1 MQMRVDQHG
10 KFDVRECDGQ
20 EGPATGQSEP
30 EYTKCN
36 ALCGQGTRL
45 RLIYDY
51 DSNNIEATVET
62 CFMPPC
68 PGDAPTVCPAGAT
81 PITTQAPITAVPV
94 SRTDTNT
101 PGNPVNNGN
110 TGNSAND
117 VTIGVVT
124 DDTNAATPTPTP
136 VTEPADNGNAN
147 TNNNNT
153 GDTNNNNVNTNP
165 VTNPVT
171 SAATSATSANNQV
184 DVDSKSTP
192 AVNVPG
198 TAGPNTTDGTASL
211 TITLYLL
218 LGIIINLH

>member
-1 MQMRVDQHG
+1 MRVDQHG

-110 TGNSAND
+110 TGNTGND

-124 DDTNAATPTPTP
+124 DDTNAATPSPTP
-136 VTEPADNGNAN
+136 VTSAN

-153 GDTNNNNVNTNP
+153 GDTNNNSASSTDPVVTNP

-171 SAATSATSANNQV
+171 SAVTI
-184 DVDSKSTP
+184 DSKSTP
-192 AVNVPG
+192 VVEPNVPG
-198 TAGPNTTDGTASL
+198 TAAPNTTDGTASL
-211 TITLYLL
+211 TITLSLL
-218 LGIIINLH
+218 FGIIINLH